1 MLLFWTV
8 TFCMYAAPVI
18 LGEAFVLLVAAIV
31 AVMGKTSKRYGG
43 M

>member
-18 LGEAFVLLVAAIV
+18 LGEAFVLLVAAV
-31 AVMGKTSKRYGG
+31 AVVMNKINKIYGG
-43 M
+43 L